1 MLFSVP
7 QDLWFANRLQ
17 PTADDLPQVEG
28 VEHRF
33 VDANGLRIHIAEAN
47 PNGSAE
53 PPVLLLHGWPQHW
66 YMWSHV
72 IGALRGERRL
82 LAPDLRG
89 FGWSEA
95 PGYGY
100 DGETFAAD
108 QVALL
113 DALGIERA
121 FVVGHDWGGW
131 TAILLGLVHPDRVE
145 RIVVLNAPHPWPQIT
160 PSLIA
165 EGWRS
170 WYTWVLAAPWLGP
183 GLLRRG
189 WIVRNI
195 LSRGNIGTPFRP
207 EEMDAYMQRF
217 RERSRAFAASHLYR
231 YYQRAF
237 REAVTGRWRD
247 HKLTVPTRILFGE
260 HDRYISPKLL
270 AGYQQHADD
279 MEVELV
285 ADSGHFIVEEKPE
298 LVVARLRSFLRLGT
312 QTPERNSTTSSAR
325 SSGSSKAAK

>member
-1 MLFSVP
+1 MPFSVAQGP
-7 QDLWFANRLQ
+7 WFANRLQ
-17 PTADDLPQVEG
+17 PMADDLPPLEG

-33 VDANGLRIHIAEAN
+33 VDANGLRIHIAEADTS
-47 PNGSAE
+47 GSPE

-66 YMWSHV
+66 YMWRQV

-82 LAPDLRG
+82 LAADLRG

-145 RIVVLNAPHPWPQIT
+145 RMVVLNAPHPWPQIT
-160 PSLIA
+160 PRLIA
-165 EGWRS
+165 DGWRS
-170 WYTWVLAAPWLGP
+170 WYTWMIATPGLGP
-183 GLLRRG
+183 RLLQQG
-189 WIVRNI
+189 WIARNI
-195 LSRGNIGTPFRP
+195 LSHGNVGAPFTA
-207 EEMDAYMQRF
+207 EDVDAYAESF
-217 RERSRAFAASHLYR
+217 RERSRALAASHLYR

-237 REAVTGRWRD
+237 REGITGRWRD
-247 HKLTVPTRILFGE
+247 HRLAVPTRILFGE
-260 HDRYISPKLL
+260 QDRYVSPKLL
-270 AGYQQHADD
+270 PGYQPHADD

-285 ADSGHFIVEEKPE
+285 PDSGHFIVEEKPH
-298 LVVARLRSFLRLGT
+298 LVVKRIREFLR
-312 QTPERNSTTSSAR
+312 
-325 SSGSSKAAK
+325 

>member
-1 MLFSVP
+1 MPFVVAQGP
-7 QDLWFANRLQ
+7 WFANRLQ
-17 PTADDLPQVEG
+17 PMADDLPSLEG

-33 VDANGLRIHIAEAN
+33 VDANGLRIHLAEAG
-47 PNGSAE
+47 PSDSAE

-66 YMWSHV
+66 YMWRRV
-72 IGALRGERRL
+72 IGALRNERRL

-145 RIVVLNAPHPWPQIT
+145 RLVALNTPHPWPQAT
-160 PSLIA
+160 PKLFV

-170 WYTWVLAAPWLGP
+170 WYTWAIAPPGLGP
-183 GLLRRG
+183 LLLRQG
-189 WIVRNI
+189 WITRNV
-195 LSRGNIGTPFRP
+195 LSRGHVGAPFTA
-207 EEMDAYMQRF
+207 EEIEAYVDSF
-217 RERSRAFAASHLYR
+217 RERSRALAVSRLYR

-237 REAVTGRWRD
+237 REGISGKWRD
-247 HKLTVPTRILFGE
+247 HRLTVPTRILFGE
-260 HDRYISPKLL
+260 RDRLISSKVLP
-270 AGYQQHADD
+270 GYERYADD
-279 MEVELV
+279 MAVELV
-285 ADSGHFIVEEKPE
+285 PDSGHFIVEEKPD
-298 LVVARLRSFLRLGT
+298 LVVERLRSFFG
-312 QTPERNSTTSSAR
+312 
-325 SSGSSKAAK
+325 